1 MAEPKKPQ
9 SDQPVTRRAP
19 RQERSRQKVEL
30 MLEAATRLLQQDDPA
45 NVSTNAIAKLAGISI
60 GTLYQYFPD
69 KDSLFQAL
77 AERELQ
83 ELSDRIVAVM
93 TGPAPERPGGRISAV
108 VGAVLDAY
116 GGRGIAHRRLMQ
128 YSMARGSAGVLGP
141 MLRQLQ
147 ASFVQRGIATPQGG
161 LQAMSPADAFVMTHA
176 VNGVMR
182 AAVMADPADYGSR
195 EALEQSLT
203 RLILASLT
211 PAADRSP
218 TR

>member
-1 MAEPKKPQ
+1 
-9 SDQPVTRRAP
+9 
-19 RQERSRQKVEL
+19 

-83 ELSDRIVAVM
+83 ELSDRIVTVM
-93 TGPAPERPGGRISAV
+93 TGPAPERPGGRISVV

-128 YSMARGSAGVLGP
+128 YSMARGSAGFLGP

-147 ASFVQRGIATPQGG
+147 ASFIQRGIDTPQGG
-161 LQAMSPADAFVMTHA
+161 IPAMSTADAFVMTHA

-182 AAVMADPADYGSR
+182 AAVMAEPADYGSR

-203 RLILASLT
+203 RLILASFT
-211 PAADRSP
+211 PAADRTS